1 VVEPDNPMRLK
12 RWLAHEVQSENRG
25 ADLRT
30 NPGRKVPESLTRW
43 LPAIDGAEA
52 ELLSLGI
59 IIVVALGYWL
69 EYYALAFWVLCYAV
83 GNGALA
89 GVWAALNPA
98 WYAHG
103 RAEAGIDLFSIFP
116 GENKGLVSYLVTKAM
131 TVGILLPF
139 AWHVGVRAGY
149 FSN

>member
-1 VVEPDNPMRLK
+1 MRLK
-12 RWLAHEVQSENRG
+12 RWLAHEVHSENRR
-25 ADLRT
+25 ADHGT
-30 NPGRKVPESLTRW
+30 NPGRKLPESLTQR
-43 LPAIDGAEA
+43 LPAIDGVEA

-89 GVWAALNPA
+89 GMWAALNPA
-98 WYAHG
+98 WYAHR
-103 RAEAGIDLFSIFP
+103 RAEASIDLFSILP
-116 GENKGLVSYLVTKAM
+116 GENKGLVSFLVTKAM

-139 AWHVGVRAGY
+139 AWHVGARAGY

>member
-1 VVEPDNPMRLK
+1 VVRELENPMHLK
-12 RWLAHEVQSENRG
+12 RWLAHEAPSENRR
-25 ADLRT
+25 A
-30 NPGRKVPESLTRW
+30 NPGREAPESLTRR

-98 WYAHG
+98 WYAHR

-116 GENKGLVSYLVTKAM
+116 GENKGLVSFLVTKAM